1 MYSHDQKEQ
10 QVITGIVPAWTD
22 WIDWQDRQL
31 EQLAKK

>member
-10 QVITGIVPAWTD
+10 QVITDIVPAWTD
-22 WIDWQDRQL
+22 WIDWQDQQL